1 MNVNIELLEREL
13 SKIVGSEYVSS
24 KSDVLTAYL
33 LDETPDA
40 VIPSPARSLV
50 LVKPRSTEEV
60 SSILKLANSH
70 NVPVFVRG
78 GGTGLV
84 GAAVPTRDG
93 IILSMERFNKILEID
108 RENLMATVEAGVT
121 LGDFLRK
128 VDEEGLYFPP
138 HPGDEGAQ
146 IGGLVVCNA
155 GGSRA
160 VKYGVMRNYVRG
172 MEVVL
177 PTGEVLNLGGKLI
190 KDNFGFDLMQLI
202 IGSEGVLG
210 IVTKV
215 VLRLYPKFPA
225 SATLIIGFDRR
236 SDAVRF
242 VPEILRSG
250 IIPMAVEYVEREL
263 VLRSAEHL
271 GEEWPAKEGNTFIMI
286 ILQERSEDEVLSM
299 AESIDEIAGKFGAL
313 GTLIT
318 DNRREQDRILNI
330 RSNIYTALKPDT
342 VDILDVAVPPA
353 KMGEFMDKLD
363 EIAKEYEI
371 YLPAYGHVADG
382 NVHPHIMKEEAGGPS
397 PSQVEEVRRKIYDVA
412 ISLGGVITG
421 EHGIGSTRISYLEKY
436 MQPEAL
442 NLMRQIKRMLDPR
455 NILNPDKVIPS

>member
-1 MNVNIELLEREL
+1 MSVNIELLGREL

-50 LVKPRSTEEV
+50 LVKPGSTEEV

-299 AESIDEIAGKFGAL
+299 AEE
-313 GTLIT
+313 
-318 DNRREQDRILNI
+318 
-330 RSNIYTALKPDT
+330 
-342 VDILDVAVPPA
+342 DVRPFDLRVLRAV
-353 KMGEFMDKLD
+353 
-363 EIAKEYEI
+363 
-371 YLPAYGHVADG
+371 
-382 NVHPHIMKEEAGGPS
+382 
-397 PSQVEEVRRKIYDVA
+397 
-412 ISLGGVITG
+412 
-421 EHGIGSTRISYLEKY
+421 
-436 MQPEAL
+436 
-442 NLMRQIKRMLDPR
+442 
-455 NILNPDKVIPS
+455 